1 MNRLLE
7 RIFDGLDWLSKL
19 TVVGLVAGTIYLF
32 VIYWQAV
39 SVAARW
45 AR

>member
-7 RIFDGLDWLSKL
+7 RIFNAMDWLSKL
-19 TVVGLVAGTIYLF
+19 TVVGLVAGTIYMF
-32 VIYWQAV
+32 AIYWQAIAT
-39 SVAARW
+39 AARW